1 VVEERVAARVT
12 DRAVR
17 CQPGESQACGR
28 PPNFKFYRAL
38 LHIDFTL
45 TGNPLSHVLIFCSD
59 TVFSGRDT
67 VSLSCHSTRNIEA
80 RHSKEQHV

>member
-1 VVEERVAARVT
+1 LVVVEERVAARVT

-38 LHIDFTL
+38 LHA
-45 TGNPLSHVLIFCSD
+45 H
-59 TVFSGRDT
+59 
-67 VSLSCHSTRNIEA
+67 
-80 RHSKEQHV
+80 